1 MDLLFGWDSMVT
13 PPRLAPATC
22 MQPALAQPQV
32 LPLVADFDI
41 SDPNHVD
48 DEEVRK
54 EPHLVLLWLDSH
66 TTKAENIIPA
76 GDSIENTRWSGDT
89 EK

>member
-1 MDLLFGWDSMVT
+1 MLFFMDLLFGWDSMVT

-48 DEEVRK
+48 DEEVG
-54 EPHLVLLWLDSH
+54 
-66 TTKAENIIPA
+66 KA
-76 GDSIENTRWSGDT
+76 GCYTVWSGGWT
-89 EK
+89 SVLNSFFREYYFFGSEA